1 MGRPPRGIGPVG
13 VEPARR
19 IDRRFLLSICESRPE
34 EQAVGF
40 GDEFRSFPGT
50 DSGRKQEDTE
60 RRLADDGDQLTPP
73 WFRRSDHGHK
83 WLVVTPRTAWSDV

>member
-1 MGRPPRGIGPVG
+1 MRIPPGGTSCGVWRRGERGG
-13 VEPARR
+13 
-19 IDRRFLLSICESRPE
+19 
-34 EQAVGF
+34 G
-40 GDEFRSFPGT
+40 FRSFPGT